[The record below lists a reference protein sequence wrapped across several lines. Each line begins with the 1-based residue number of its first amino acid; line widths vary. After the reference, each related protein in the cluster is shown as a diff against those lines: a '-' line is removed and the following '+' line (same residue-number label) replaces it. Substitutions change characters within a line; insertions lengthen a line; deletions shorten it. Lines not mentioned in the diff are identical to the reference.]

1 MNVSARVSSI
11 ARWTLILVCIGVLLV
26 VATEVVLNAVR
37 TGTCCFDDASFAVV
51 SKNLAQGRGYLLSLD
66 YANVD
71 HRGALFHP
79 QLGTGPSTIM
89 IGALGVWIFGARP
102 AVPALSLIIAN
113 SLIFGG
119 WICLLGQRSTRMR
132 ALVYAAVFTFS
143 SVVLTSIHHEHWF
156 AFLGEFEAFL
166 LAATAFA
173 LASVGTS
180 RPRTFFLAGMLL
192 GLSFLAKE

>member
-37 TGTCCFDDASFAVV
+37 TGTCCFDDASFAIV

-79 QLGTGPSTIM
+79 QLGTGPSTIL
-89 IGALGVWIFGARP
+89 IGALGVWIFGVRP
-102 AVPALSLIIAN
+102 AVPALSVIIVNA
-113 SLIFGG
+113 LIFGG
-119 WICLLGQRSTRMR
+119 WMYLLGRHSSRTR
-132 ALVYAAVFTFS
+132 ALVYAAVFTFN
-143 SVVLTSIHHEHWF
+143 SVLLTLKHHEHWF
-156 AFLGEFEAFL
+156 AFLGELEAFL
-166 LAATAFA
+166 LAAAAFA
-173 LASVGTS
+173 LASFGTS
-180 RPRTFFLAGMLL
+180 RA
-192 GLSFLAKE
+192 